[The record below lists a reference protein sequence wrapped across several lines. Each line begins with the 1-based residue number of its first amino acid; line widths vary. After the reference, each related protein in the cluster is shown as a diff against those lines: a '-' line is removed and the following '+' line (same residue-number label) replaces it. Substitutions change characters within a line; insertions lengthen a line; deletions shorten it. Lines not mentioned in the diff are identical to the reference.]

1 MKNINDNLVEYST
14 KEQCP
19 SSKKM
24 LIVKCVT
31 RKENT
36 VLFKPLI
43 IGYINL
49 SNINDIMLNKKAF
62 LKELNN
68 KWLSKTNRKK
78 MPYLKRC

>member
-1 MKNINDNLVEYST
+1 MKNVNDNLVEYPT
-14 KEQCP
+14 K
-19 SSKKM
+19 KKC
-24 LIVKCVT
+24 LFTKKILDVNCVT
-31 RKENT
+31 KKENT
-36 VLFKPLI
+36 VLFKPMM

-78 MPYLKRC
+78 MPYLKER